1 MSREINSVAV
11 LGAGTMGTGIAGL
24 CAERDRKVLLL
35 DVSME
40 AAEKALERI
49 LNGRPPALDTPEK
62 ASNITLGTLEDDLEK
77 IADCD
82 WICEAVIE
90 DVETK
95 RALFNRLEPLRKD
108 GSVISTN
115 TSGIPLKDITEGM
128 PERLRKDIVVTHF
141 FNPVKI
147 MRLLEIVP
155 GVDTT
160 QDVVDTLASFCG
172 KELGKG
178 VVHAKDTVNF
188 IGNRIGC
195 YWMLSGLHHAN
206 TALEDGLSME
216 KIDALMS
223 GPVGLPP
230 TGLYGLIDLIGLD
243 VMDFVGKNLSVNLPD
258 GDVGSN
264 FIAFPEAEQAMLE
277 RGQLGRKSGG
287 GFYRIQKLDDGS
299 KKKETYDLASGD
311 WRDAVAVELDDAHRG
326 LDVLL
331 GDDAEGQFAWR
342 TMGGTL
348 WYAANLVGEISDD
361 VVNVDRAMRWGFA
374 WAKGPFEM
382 LDALGPKAVIEK
394 IKSSGLP
401 MARMLSVLED
411 AGVDTFYR
419 NDGTEFLGLDG
430 QYHSVPA
437 E

>member
-40 AAEKALERI
+40 AAEKALDRI

-62 ASNITLGTLEDDLEK
+62 ASNITLGTLADDLEK

-90 DVETK
+90 DTATK
-95 RALFNRLEPLRKD
+95 RTLFERLEPLRKD
-108 GSVISTN
+108 GSVVSTN
-115 TSGIPLKDITEGM
+115 TSGIPLRDITDGM
-128 PERLRKDIVVTHF
+128 PERLRKDMVVTHF

-155 GVDTT
+155 GGDTDP
-160 QDVVDTLASFCG
+160 DVVETLAAFCG

-195 YWMLSGLHHAN
+195 YWMLTGLHYAKM
-206 TALEDGLSME
+206 ALDEGLDME
-216 KIDALMS
+216 TIDALMS

-243 VMDFVGKNLSVNLPD
+243 VMDFVGKNLAINLPA
-258 GDVGSN
+258 GDIGAN
-264 FIAFPEAEQAMLE
+264 FTAFPEAEHAMLE

-287 GFYRIQKLDDGS
+287 GFYRMQKLEDGS
-299 KKKETYDLASGD
+299 KKKETFDLKSSD
-311 WRDAVAVELDDAHRG
+311 WRDSLTIELDDAHRG
-326 LDVLL
+326 IDLLL

-348 WYAANLVGEISDD
+348 WYAADLVGQISDD
-361 VVNVDRAMRWGFA
+361 VVNIDRAMRWGFA
-374 WAKGPFEM
+374 WGRGPFEM
-382 LDALGPKAVIEK
+382 LDALGPKKFIEK
-394 IKSSGLP
+394 LKTSGLP
-401 MARMLSVLED
+401 MAKMLSVLED

-419 NDGTEFLGLDG
+419 NGGTEFLGLDG
-430 QYHSVPA
+430 DYHPVPS